1 MTKKSPATIFA
12 EEVIKAFTKDLTD
25 NVFLYIQENEE
36 LLQMYF
42 DAISES
48 DRKTVNSVL
57 GKQIKKRF
65 DVENEID
72 DETGRFLKGEPK
84 SVLIKTTYTKHSKK

>member
-1 MTKKSPATIFA
+1 MTTKSPATLFA
-12 EEVIKAFTKDLTD
+12 EEVIQAFTKDLTD

-36 LLQMYF
+36 LLQMYL

-57 GKQIKKRF
+57 GKLIKKRF
-65 DVENEID
+65 DVKNEID
-72 DETGRFLKGEPK
+72 DKTGRFEKGEPK
-84 SVLIKTTYTKHSKK
+84 SVLIKTTYTKHSKR